1 MVWESIINMA
11 PLLMVLPLGRQGNSE
26 DRPTT
31 RPLARIWGT
40 KKEDRGNVNG
50 WDLFDKIYCISVDER
65 EDRRASARKQF
76 QRAGLGERVTF
87 VKVPKHPE
95 DAEQGIYESHL
106 ACLNAGLAAGAGT
119 ILIFED
125 DVLLEPMDR
134 PQAVKLAGALA
145 IDGWEML
152 CLGALVDGSS
162 AGDTPGVR
170 QIRYRALTHAYAV
183 TAATARR
190 LVEVPWQGVAYDGM
204 LRAEI
209 QHAYA
214 LYPSIAFQSNSPS
227 DNAKHPRME
236 RFRLWCGGL
245 RRIQKINE
253 VYHRH
258 RRLLVTLHTAGLL
271 TIIAV
276 AWWWLT

>member
-1 MVWESIINMA
+1 M
-11 PLLMVLPLGRQGNSE
+11 
-26 DRPTT
+26 
-31 RPLARIWGT
+31 
-40 KKEDRGNVNG
+40 NG
-50 WDLFDKIYCISVDER
+50 WDLFDKIYCISIR
-65 EDRRASARKQF
+65 DRRDRRSSARREF
-76 QRAGLGERVTF
+76 EWAGLGERVEF
-87 VKVPKHPE
+87 HLVDRHPE
-95 DAEQGIYESHL
+95 DTEQGIYESHL
-106 ACLNAGLAAGAGT
+106 ACLRAGLSAGAKT

-125 DVLLEPMDR
+125 DVLLEPMDN

-145 IDGWEML
+145 IESWEML

-170 QIRYRALTHAYAV
+170 RIHYRALTHAYAV

-190 LVEVPWQGVAYDGM
+190 LVEIPWQGVAYDGM

-209 QHAYA
+209 QQAYA

-258 RRLLVTLHTAGLL
+258 RRLLLTIHTITLL
-271 TIIAV
+271 TVIGV
-276 AWWWLT
+276 GWWWLT